1 MGEPERV
8 VLWVPLGEGLGRGER
23 EEERVAA
30 TERDSRAVAVAQ
42 LEAEEVGEAR
52 EEAETPGE
60 DEEEGEA
67 ETLLLPAPVAL
78 PEGDTAVVR
87 VTRGLLE
94 ALKLATTVRV
104 PE

>member
-1 MGEPERV
+1 M
-8 VLWVPLGEGLGRGER
+8 
-23 EEERVAA
+23 
-30 TERDSRAVAVAQ
+30 
-42 LEAEEVGEAR
+42 GEAR
-52 EEAETPGE
+52 AEVETPDE
-60 DEEEGEA
+60 DEEDGEA

-104 PE
+104 PEKVGEARGE